1 MFAVKAQS
9 TYQSYLWRSNAAQ
22 HTIHLHVLQAFLALQ
37 VYTDRKAS
45 QHLSTCGQRSPL
57 GIRII
62 MRRKNVEKLAQSLT
76 SWEDGLARL
85 GECVVQFQ
93 RIEAALSMCISA
105 MVGRSRK
112 VGEILTSE
120 MSFRARV
127 AIFGALF
134 AHSLK
139 SVTLPDDIT
148 ELISRLHWAEG
159 QRNTLVHSLWDASE
173 SKPDSIRREKRSIR
187 KSKLAVVEEHFTPDD
202 LEELNGLF
210 EGIVTDLFYLSSI
223 HLPKIKKRLP

>member
-1 MFAVKAQS
+1 MV
-9 TYQSYLWRSNAAQ
+9 
-22 HTIHLHVLQAFLALQ
+22 
-37 VYTDRKAS
+37 
-45 QHLSTCGQRSPL
+45 
-57 GIRII
+57 
-62 MRRKNVEKLAQSLT
+62 MRRSNVEKLVQSLT

-85 GECVVQFQ
+85 GECIVQFQ
-93 RIEAALSMCISA
+93 RIEDALSICISA

-112 VGEILTSE
+112 VGEILTAE

-127 AIFGALF
+127 ATFGALF

-139 SVTLPDDIT
+139 SESLPEDIA
-148 ELISRLHWAEG
+148 ELISRLHWAEQ
-159 QRNTLVHSLWDASE
+159 QRNVLVHSLWDASE

-210 EGIVTDLFYLSSI
+210 EGIVTDLFYLTSE
-223 HLPKIKKRLP
+223 HLPKIEKRLL